1 MPSLASH
8 ILPPP
13 PPASRSQERTAGV
26 WVRQCWYRVGLGSS
40 SLARLRCPSY
50 PPTYS
55 SDHSNMSLNPC
66 REFNCFREVHHY
78 GRHLSSMLK
87 RVARAQERSM
97 LAHWNLTVQRTA
109 KPAAKL
115 FQVWVWTSRRQ
126 QLETRDLLSICESNF
141 KSDLRSLARKK
152 HIELCYLQGQSKESF
167 NL

>member
-1 MPSLASH
+1 MEEYRCHLSRPTSFPRPRQPAGHKREQQVCESDNVGTGSAWARHPRPGCAVPLTH
-8 ILPPP
+8 LPN
-13 PPASRSQERTAGV
+13 
-26 WVRQCWYRVGLGSS
+26 
-40 SLARLRCPSY
+40 
-50 PPTYS
+50 

-152 HIELCYLQGQSKESF
+152 HIELCYLQGQSK
-167 NL
+167 